1 MVLVQQVLLEDL
13 EGSNVHT
20 SEGDDAQLHTHTDS
34 QMQCQLG
41 PFNPF
46 EFP

>member
-20 SEGDDAQLHTHTDS
+20 GEGDDAQLHTHTHRLSDAMS
-34 QMQCQLG
+34 ARSLH
-41 PFNPF
+41 PL
-46 EFP
+46 